1 MSDKLPEVIVRENGH
16 GPYQQDVRV
25 GRHQFVADEP
35 VTIGGS
41 DAGPAPYDL
50 LMAALGACTSMTLRM
65 YAERRN
71 LPLRQVTVEVS
82 HEKISVEGQAA
93 KVDRFARRIAVEGDL
108 TDEQRQKL
116 LEIANKCPVHRTLS
130 GSARIDTELCE
141 TPQDATAA

>member
-1 MSDKLPEVIVRENGH
+1 MSAKLPEVIVRENGH
-16 GPYQQDVRV
+16 GPYQQDIRI
-25 GRHQFVADEP
+25 GRHQLVADEP
-35 VTIGGS
+35 VTVGGG

-71 LPLRQVTVEVS
+71 LPLRQVTVEVC
-82 HEKISVEGQAA
+82 HDKISVDDQPS
-93 KVDRFARRIAVEGDL
+93 KVDRFTRCIALEGEL

-130 GSARIDTELCE
+130 GAALIETELCE
-141 TPQDATAA
+141 QSQDTTAE